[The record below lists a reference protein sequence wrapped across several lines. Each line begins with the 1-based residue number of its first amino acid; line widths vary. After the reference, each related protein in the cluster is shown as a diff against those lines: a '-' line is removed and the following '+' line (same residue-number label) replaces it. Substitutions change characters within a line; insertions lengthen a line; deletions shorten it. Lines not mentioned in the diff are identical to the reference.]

1 MVKFQNKSKYILIAF
16 VLAAVALSAIFLYV
30 SRDNIILENFSAATG
45 ENLQIS
51 LKVGTQTYALGV
63 EPGATVLQ
71 TMQKLSTESDFSF
84 NGREFPGLGYF
95 VEEINGVKG
104 NADKFWAYYVNDV
117 LAPTGV
123 SQYVLKTG
131 DIINFKY
138 EKII

>member
-51 LKVGTQTYALGV
+51 LKVGTQTYAV
-63 EPGATVLQ
+63 EVESGATVLQ
-71 TMQKLSTESDFSF
+71 AMQKLSTESDFSF

-104 NADKFWAYYVNDV
+104 NADKFWAYYVNDI
-117 LAPTGV
+117 LASVGV

>member
-95 VEEINGVKG
+95 VEEINGIKG
-104 NADKFWAYYVNDV
+104 NADKFWAYYVNDI
-117 LAPTGV
+117 LASVGV